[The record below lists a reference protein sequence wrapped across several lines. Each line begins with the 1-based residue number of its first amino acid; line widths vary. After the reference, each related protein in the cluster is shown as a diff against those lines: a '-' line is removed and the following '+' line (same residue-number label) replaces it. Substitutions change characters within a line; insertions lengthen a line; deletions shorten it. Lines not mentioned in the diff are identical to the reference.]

1 MHGRR
6 VRTARTVLLHS
17 RGVAAARHAEDSQAY
32 SGPPRGARQRLN
44 AEGSLDSA
52 TTRSSPATCR
62 RPTARMTC
70 RSPVQAGDALAP
82 RYRHCGGRGWLSHGP
97 NGSRVAGAAL
107 DWAPRCRLVRR
118 GTATGSRGGDC
129 RCSSGARDVQRAV
142 PTPASCAEARV
153 RVSRLTPLRGAF
165 QWAGLAAPHRPLILR
180 APRPQPAWAIA
191 CDPDVYAQRGMA
203 SSPRTEVLVLACPG
217 RFGGVFGG

>member
-153 RVSRLTPLRGAF
+153 RVARLTPLRAARHGF
-165 QWAGLAAPHRPLILR
+165 LTPNRGSRPRVPGPLRRRIRRVSVRRRAGS
-180 APRPQPAWAIA
+180 
-191 CDPDVYAQRGMA
+191 RG
-203 SSPRTEVLVLACPG
+203 
-217 RFGGVFGG
+217 